1 MDLTLPGNLAK
12 QKQIVIHLLNTLS
25 MDRLNSVRTH
35 HPEIISSITTVLKLY
50 KLKVLYKSQPY
61 SELYSFR
68 YKHGYYVS
76 IYHNQILLNKGC
88 NPSSLQ

>member
-1 MDLTLPGNLAK
+1 VDLTLPGNLAK

-61 SELYSFR
+61 SELY
-68 YKHGYYVS
+68 KHGYYVS